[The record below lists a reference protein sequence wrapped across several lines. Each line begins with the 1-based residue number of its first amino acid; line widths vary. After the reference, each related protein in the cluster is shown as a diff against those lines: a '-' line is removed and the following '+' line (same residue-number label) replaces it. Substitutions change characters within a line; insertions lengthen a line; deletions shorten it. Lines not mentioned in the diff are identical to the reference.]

1 MIIYILLGAIQG
13 IFEWIPIS
21 SEGMVALASQFLVKD
36 INPVDIALFLHLG
49 TFLAVM
55 VYFWKDWKEVLL
67 FKNKELLKFLAITTL
82 VSLAIGF
89 VLYNFVS
96 KAVLGTGLLFITGFG
111 LLFTAC
117 FNKRR
122 KTAGLEGNNLALV
135 AGVFQGLAVIP
146 GFSRSASTIFALSL
160 GKKSPSDILKLSYMM
175 SAPVV
180 LASAGYIFL
189 KNPSILTGG
198 WIALPISFLV
208 GLASLKILLN
218 ISSKISFVK
227 FAVVFGIICLLG
239 GLLGIFI

>member
-1 MIIYILLGAIQG
+1 MIVYILLGFMQG

-21 SEGMVALASQFLVKD
+21 SEGVVALASQFLVKG

-67 FKNKELLKFLAITTL
+67 LKNKELLKFLTIATL

-96 KAVLGTGLLFITGFG
+96 KVVLGTGLLFITGFG
-111 LLFTAC
+111 LLFTAF

-122 KTAGLEGNNLALV
+122 EEVGIAGNKLALV
-135 AGVFQGLAVIP
+135 AGIFQGLAVIP

-160 GKKSPSDILKLSYMM
+160 GKKSPFDILKLSYMM

-180 LASAGYIFL
+180 LASSGYIFL
-189 KNPSILTGG
+189 KNPAILING

-218 ISSKISFVK
+218 ISSRISFVK
-227 FAVVFGIICLLG
+227 FAVIFGIICLLG
-239 GLLGIFI
+239 GLMGLVI

>member
-1 MIIYILLGAIQG
+1 MIIYILLGVIQG

-21 SEGMVALASQFLVKD
+21 SEGVVALASQWLVKN
-36 INPVDIALFLHLG
+36 INPIDMALFLHLG

-55 VYFWKDWKEVLL
+55 AYFWKDWKEVLL
-67 FKNKELLKFLAITTL
+67 FRNKELLKFLAIAT
-82 VSLAIGF
+82 VISLAIGF
-89 VLYNFVS
+89 LLYNLVS

-111 LLFTAC
+111 LLFTAYL
-117 FNKRR
+117 NMRR
-122 KTAGLEGNNLALV
+122 KEAGLEGDKLALL
-135 AGVFQGLAVIP
+135 AGVLQGLAVIP

-160 GKKSPSDILKLSYMM
+160 GKKSPLDILKLSYMM

-180 LASAGYIFL
+180 LASAGYVFL
-189 KNPSILTGG
+189 KNPVILAGG

-227 FAVVFGIICLLG
+227 FAVVFGTVCLIG
-239 GLLGIFI
+239 GLLGVFI

>member
-1 MIIYILLGAIQG
+1 MIIYILLGVIQG

-21 SEGMVALASQFLVKD
+21 SEGVVALASQFLVKSV
-36 INPVDIALFLHLG
+36 NPVDIALFLHLG

-55 VYFWKDWKEVLL
+55 AYFWKDWKEVLL
-67 FKNKELLKFLAITTL
+67 FRNKELLKFLAIATL

-96 KAVLGTGLLFITGFG
+96 QVVLGTGLLFITGFG

-122 KTAGLEGNNLALV
+122 KRAGLEGDKLALL

-180 LASAGYIFL
+180 LASAGYIFF
-189 KNPSILTGG
+189 KNPAILTDG
-198 WIALPISFLV
+198 WIALVISFLV

-218 ISSKISFVK
+218 ISARISFVK
-227 FAVVFGIICLLG
+227 FAVIFSIICFIG
-239 GLLGIFI
+239 GLLGIFL